1 MKDKKQ
7 KVLNKIF
14 DEDKNN
20 LSILDILQRHQIIKV
35 INCYQNYIN
44 LFMNV
49 SNEDLD
55 NLYRIIN
62 EDLLEYYE

>member
-1 MKDKKQ
+1 MKNRKKE
-7 KVLNKIF
+7 VLNKIF
-14 DEDKNN
+14 EEDKNN
-20 LSILDILQRHQIIKV
+20 LSLLDVIQKHQIIKV

>member
-35 INCYQNYIN
+35 INCYQNYTNRFIN
-44 LFMNV
+44 V
-49 SNEDLD
+49 RNEDLD

-62 EDLLEYYE
+62 

>member
-7 KVLNKIF
+7 KILNKIF
-14 DEDKNN
+14 EEDKNN
-20 LSILDILQRHQIIKV
+20 LCLLDIIQRHQIYIV
-35 INCYQNYIN
+35 INAYQNYIN

-49 SNEDLD
+49 SNEDLN

-62 EDLLEYYE
+62 EDLLEYYK

>member
-1 MKDKKQ
+1 MKNRKEKI
-7 KVLNKIF
+7 LNKIF
-14 DEDKNN
+14 QEDKNN
-20 LSILDILQRHQIIKV
+20 LSLLDVIQRHQIIKV